1 MTENFNNSEK
11 VKWFFMVLSFS
22 LLLLPLTKFHGD
34 SKFIEIG
41 DLPEYLSSVWRNK
54 WKTVKMVLLILSFS

>member
-34 SKFIEIG
+34 SKIIEIG
-41 DLPEYLSSVWRNK
+41 DLPEYLSPFGGINGRR
-54 WKTVKMVLLILSFS
+54 